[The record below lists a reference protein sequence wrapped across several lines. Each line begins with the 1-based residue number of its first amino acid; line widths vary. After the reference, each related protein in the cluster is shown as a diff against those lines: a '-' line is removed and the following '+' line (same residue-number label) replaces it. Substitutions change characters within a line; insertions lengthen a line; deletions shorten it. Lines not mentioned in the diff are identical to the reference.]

1 MCGVIG
7 ILGPGPVNQAL
18 YDGLTIVQH
27 RGQDSAGI
35 MTSDGDRV
43 YLRKDN
49 GLVRDVF
56 HTRHMLQLKGRMGVG
71 HARYPTAGCDS
82 RAEAQ
87 PFYVNSPFGIALGH
101 NGNLTNAATLRDEL
115 FRQDLRQLNTSSD
128 SEILLNIFAH
138 ELRAALGASSLR
150 AAPED
155 LFNAVSGVYD
165 RCNGAYAVVVMVVGV
180 GILAF
185 RDPCGIRP
193 LVYGTRQTGET
204 GNAPSHLFASESVAL
219 DVLGYSLEG
228 DVKPGEAVLVGID
241 GRVHRRVCAA
251 APKHAPCIFEYV
263 YLARPDS
270 IIDGI
275 AVHRTRMNMGENL
288 ARRIKRNWPEHDIDV
303 IIPVPDTSRTAAG
316 EMGRVLKLPYRE
328 GFIKNRYIT
337 RTFIMPG
344 QAERKQS
351 VRQKLNPI
359 GSEFKDKNVLLVDD
373 SIVRGTT
380 SRKIIE
386 LAREAGAR
394 KVYFASAA
402 PPVRFPNVYG
412 IDMPSAA
419 ELVAHNR
426 SVDEICREI
435 GADKLIYQELDDLI
449 DAVAR
454 CNPAIG
460 EFDASCFSGQYVT
473 GDITADY
480 LQQLDSERNDGAK
493 DTAKHAAEN
502 ELDLSELSEIAAGQS

>member
-7 ILGPGPVNQAL
+7 VLGASAANQVL

-27 RGQDSAGI
+27 RGQDAAGI
-35 MTSDGDRV
+35 ITSDGDRV

-56 HTRHMLQLKGRMGVG
+56 HARHMLQLKGTMGIG

-87 PFYVNSPFGIALGH
+87 PFYVNSPFGLALAH
-101 NGNLTNAATLRDEL
+101 NGNLTNAASLRDEL

-128 SEILLNIFAH
+128 SEILLNVFAH
-138 ELRAALGASSLR
+138 ELRDALAPGRTR
-150 AAPED
+150 ATPED
-155 LFNAVSGVYD
+155 LFDAVRGVHN
-165 RCNGAYAVVVMVVGV
+165 RCRGAYAAVVMVVGV

-185 RDPCGIRP
+185 RDRCGIRP
-193 LVYGTRQTGET
+193 LVYGTQRTDLPRRC
-204 GNAPSHLFASESVAL
+204 AHMFASESVAL
-219 DVLGYSLEG
+219 DVLGYDLER
-228 DVKPGEAVLVGID
+228 DVQPGEAILVDLD
-241 GRVHRRVCAA
+241 GKVHSRIC
-251 APKHAPCIFEYV
+251 APKPTHAPCIFEYV

-275 AVHRTRMNMGENL
+275 PVYRARMNMGEKL
-288 ARRIKRNWPEHDIDV
+288 ARRIKRDWPAHDIDV
-303 IIPVPDTSRTAAG
+303 IMPVPDTSRTAAG
-316 EMGRVLKLPYRE
+316 EMGRVLKVPYRE
-328 GFIKNRYIT
+328 GFIKNRYIG

-344 QAERKQS
+344 QAERKAS
-351 VRQKLNPI
+351 VRHKLNLI
-359 GSEFKDKNVLLVDD
+359 ASEFRGKNVLLVDD

-402 PPVRFPNVYG
+402 PPVRYPNVYG
-412 IDMPSAA
+412 IDMPSSA

-426 SVDEICREI
+426 SHERIRAEIS
-435 GADKLIYQELDDLI
+435 ADRLFYQELDDLI
-449 DAVAR
+449 AAVAE
-454 CNPAIG
+454 CNPAINR
-460 EFDASCFSGQYVT
+460 FDDSCFSGDYIT

-480 LQQLDSERNDGAK
+480 LRQVDRDRNDDAK
-493 DTAKHAAEN
+493 ASEAH
-502 ELDLSELSEIAAGQS
+502 ELDLSEMSEIAASRS